1 MCKNLISGQSV
12 DDYCENVQ
20 EFLIPGKS
28 AEGPVD
34 SVGEELGKLS
44 GFKYFNF
51 KSIKK
56 GMNSKLDISH
66 LTAGRSGKIQ
76 GIGEP
81 AAEGEEGAG
90 AFNQLSC
97 RH

>member
-34 SVGEELGKLS
+34 TVGKEPGIIS
-44 GFKYFNF
+44 GFNF
-51 KSIKK
+51 VRKK
-56 GMNSKLDISH
+56 
-66 LTAGRSGKIQ
+66 
-76 GIGEP
+76 
-81 AAEGEEGAG
+81 
-90 AFNQLSC
+90 
-97 RH
+97 